1 VNAYRLSIAWSRVLP
16 NGRPDSLNEKG
27 QLFTV
32 ITNLILTCCSGIAYY
47 KDLIAKLKA
56 NNIEPIVTM
65 HHWDNPKAIENE
77 GGFLN
82 EVHKRT

>member
-1 VNAYRLSIAWSRVLP
+1 MKKVSCS
-16 NGRPDSLNEKG
+16 
-27 QLFTV
+27 QLLQ
-32 ITNLILTCCSGIAYY
+32 ILIQTCCSGIAYY

-82 EVHKRT
+82 EVHKKT